1 MGTPEQDAARRALG
15 LEPLP
20 DEPVQGTPAPAPVAV
35 AEPMSERDKARANLG
50 LPPLD
55 TQAQTAVTPQPSPV
69 IQPTVTPPQVTSPQ
83 ITRDASGRKS
93 QAELIEEYEARRAP
107 APGSVFEG
115 REPLPFGERPP
126 DRDPLGQALTGM
138 GMPGRVGA
146 AFTSEMIGLERALAE
161 QLGIHGRVID
171 PLDVSPDTAAQR
183 MFRGEAGADPGLREY
198 IDQINKRS
206 SERNAWQNFLLEA
219 TSDPLNIVPGVG
231 VTQLGRRGILNAA
244 PRGFGFGASNLISEA
259 PPSIQRQI
267 ALRNAVQQ
275 MQNAPQQLAIPA
287 RAESATIPLSGEVF
301 TPPVRGP
308 VAPLPAEPSL
318 ILVTRQNPM
327 GQRIVFSGPRQLNR
341 AAQELGQRSDV
352 QILPGNA
359 SPGEVTRAA
368 RRLENEVPAGAPIT
382 RYRTG
387 GGQVTPRKTQRQ
399 LSESLDP
406 EDLNAQLRALRSTES
421 DIRKITPG
429 PRPNSPA
436 NMRLRSLQARAE
448 SLRNAIRET
457 QGPDKL
463 DGWYQT
469 GNQAPLQSAEN
480 VRYALNIPGVI
491 RREPVT
497 RVFPSTQTML
507 PEGVVRPQGVTPP
520 TGTQASFQRPAGI
533 PIEAS
538 TPEEAA
544 RLRALVRESATTP
557 EEAAHLAAVAA
568 KEVPPDDPAQ
578 LLQKVSFPEG
588 KPRLSDPPQFADEI
602 EVATIRN
609 RAARIAQ
616 ALAQP
621 IESLRGLNNRETAL
635 NVASLLVRNPIVRG
649 VLRWTPALRN
659 PHLFVNS
666 PTQKA
671 GLVRAAMID
680 DGRQK
685 IVGLLAHARKFG
697 NQEDLF
703 GRTVESTG
711 LIDAGNFKGHSV
723 NEIAENPSKFSLT
736 KAQRDWLDAMSSL
749 EAEIKALYER
759 NGIPITSISLDDVE
773 RYAGRV
779 HVARILED
787 GTIIERGFVGSG
799 GRLTGRTGAQQPRTF
814 STVAEAQKE
823 GWVPLS
829 YEKSFEARAQS
840 AYNKV
845 VNQRASK
852 WIQENLPSGVQLH
865 VIYPGEPSELRFG
878 ERVLTSLED
887 FTRFKVEGPGSQQFI
902 DDLQGMFPDAPNE
915 FLKGINSFNAVQR
928 MYSLAGDASLVGIQ
942 FITLAYRHTPT
953 FGKAMGAF
961 AETFIRAAIN
971 PKNARRASQKRLADN
986 AALIQRSPGLLLS
999 NGGLEFTE
1007 ALGRGGL
1014 LSPEGLYKGE
1024 NRILR
1029 GLGRIPGIVSS
1040 PLRPFQQAFESA
1052 MDDAGINLMKGL
1064 ESLAGGDALKTRELV
1079 DYVNNMRGLS
1089 SSTRLGLT
1097 PNQRLFESAVMLA
1110 PRYRRAIAALHASVV
1125 QGGLKGHLAR
1135 QAYMS
1140 LTAGTVST
1148 YIGISF
1154 ALGQAQ
1160 GKTNEDIIHNIKLG
1174 LDPSKKQFLLWKA
1187 GTNGFGLGS
1196 KFTSDLRLISRIAT
1210 DPGDVL
1216 DFDEFNHN
1224 IGVRWVRSQLS
1235 AAPSDAWDILL
1246 GEEYLGEPITRDFTG
1261 RPLDTLKSF
1270 GKMLRDDTTFI
1281 WLQAMLFE
1289 GGTIEERI
1297 AKGGA
1302 DFFGARAYPY
1312 PGPSYDDVANAMYGK
1327 DYKDL
1332 NVPGSNFK
1340 NKQQLAVIKE
1350 WEKMQSKEKLQEREE
1365 RSDKYSSDRKR
1376 INEGINL
1383 VPESRRN
1390 LIDLQQRI
1398 PR

>member
-1 MGTPEQDAARRALG
+1 MGTPEEDARRRKYG

-20 DEPVQGTPAPAPVAV
+20 DEPVQGTPAPSPVAV
-35 AEPMSERDKARANLG
+35 AEPVSERDKTRSKYGNVISQ
-50 LPPLD
+50 D
-55 TQAQTAVTPQPSPV
+55 TQVPAVPT
-69 IQPTVTPPQVTSPQ
+69 IQPTVIPSQVTPPQVTSPQ

-231 VTQLGRRGILNAA
+231 VTQLGRRGILNV
-244 PRGFGFGASNLISEA
+244 PPSRFGFGASNLISEA

-275 MQNAPQQLAIPA
+275 MQNAPSQLAIPA

-308 VAPLPAEPSL
+308 VSPLPAEPSL

-327 GQRIVFSGPRQLNR
+327 GQRIVFSGRGPMRD
-341 AAQELGQRSDV
+341 AAQELGMRSDV

-368 RRLENEVPAGAPIT
+368 RRLESEVPAGAPIT

-387 GGQVTPRKTQRQ
+387 GGQVTPRPGQRQ
-399 LSESLDP
+399 LPSNLDP
-406 EDLNAQLRALRSTES
+406 EGLDELRRSLRIVENQIANTPAPLNRRGKPMTVGPVADRLRNLNERAEQLRVA
-421 DIRKITPG
+421 I
-429 PRPNSPA
+429 
-436 NMRLRSLQARAE
+436 
-448 SLRNAIRET
+448 NAT
-457 QGPDKL
+457 QGPVPRSNIE
-463 DGWYQT
+463 GVIP
-469 GNQAPLQSAEN
+469 QAE
-480 VRYALNIPGVI
+480 LNIPGVI

-497 RVFPSTQTML
+497 RISPSTQTML

-759 NGIPITSISLDDVE
+759 NGIPITNISLDDVE

-829 YEKSFEARAQS
+829 YERSFEARAQS

-1270 GKMLRDDTTFI
+1270 GKILRDDVTFI
-1281 WLQAMLFE
+1281 WLQAMLFD

-1340 NKQQLAVIKE
+1340 NKQQLAVTKE

-1376 INEGINL
+1376 INEGTNL

>member
-1 MGTPEQDAARRALG
+1 M
-15 LEPLP
+15 
-20 DEPVQGTPAPAPVAV
+20 
-35 AEPMSERDKARANLG
+35 
-50 LPPLD
+50 
-55 TQAQTAVTPQPSPV
+55 
-69 IQPTVTPPQVTSPQ
+69 
-83 ITRDASGRKS
+83 
-93 QAELIEEYEARRAP
+93 
-107 APGSVFEG
+107 
-115 REPLPFGERPP
+115 
-126 DRDPLGQALTGM
+126 
-138 GMPGRVGA
+138 
-146 AFTSEMIGLERALAE
+146 
-161 QLGIHGRVID
+161 
-171 PLDVSPDTAAQR
+171 
-183 MFRGEAGADPGLREY
+183 
-198 IDQINKRS
+198 
-206 SERNAWQNFLLEA
+206 
-219 TSDPLNIVPGVG
+219 
-231 VTQLGRRGILNAA
+231 
-244 PRGFGFGASNLISEA
+244 
-259 PPSIQRQI
+259 
-267 ALRNAVQQ
+267 
-275 MQNAPQQLAIPA
+275 
-287 RAESATIPLSGEVF
+287 
-301 TPPVRGP
+301 
-308 VAPLPAEPSL
+308 
-318 ILVTRQNPM
+318 
-327 GQRIVFSGPRQLNR
+327 
-341 AAQELGQRSDV
+341 
-352 QILPGNA
+352 
-359 SPGEVTRAA
+359 
-368 RRLENEVPAGAPIT
+368 
-382 RYRTG
+382 
-387 GGQVTPRKTQRQ
+387 
-399 LSESLDP
+399 
-406 EDLNAQLRALRSTES
+406 
-421 DIRKITPG
+421 
-429 PRPNSPA
+429 
-436 NMRLRSLQARAE
+436 
-448 SLRNAIRET
+448 
-457 QGPDKL
+457 
-463 DGWYQT
+463 
-469 GNQAPLQSAEN
+469 
-480 VRYALNIPGVI
+480 
-491 RREPVT
+491 
-497 RVFPSTQTML
+497 
-507 PEGVVRPQGVTPP
+507 
-520 TGTQASFQRPAGI
+520 
-533 PIEAS
+533 
-538 TPEEAA
+538 
-544 RLRALVRESATTP
+544 
-557 EEAAHLAAVAA
+557 
-568 KEVPPDDPAQ
+568 
-578 LLQKVSFPEG
+578 
-588 KPRLSDPPQFADEI
+588 
-602 EVATIRN
+602 ATIRN

-823 GWVPLS
+823 GWIPLS

-953 FGKAMGAF
+953 FGKAMGTF

-971 PKNARRASQKRLADN
+971 PKSARRASQQRLADN

-1097 PNQRLFESAVMLA
+1097 PNQRLFESAVLLA

-1340 NKQQLAVIKE
+1340 NKQQLAVTKE

-1365 RSDKYSSDRKR
+1365 RSDKYSSDRNR
-1376 INEGINL
+1376 INEGTNL